1 MLILTNMIVWCL
13 VLDERLDLWP
23 LQYLAEK
30 VFPLKLHSQSLM
42 SSLLPWTTNLHA
54 PVSIYLSLK
63 DLMSLDIAYCLILI
77 SGPFIA
83 TPTISLT
90 YHLFWK
96 LKKRKK
102 KKKISIKLKN
112 IIYTTQWHQYTP
124 PLILKKNIYKT
135 IQLENC
141 AIKQRKIKIKF
152 KENQKITWNLER
164 KSLN

>member
-1 MLILTNMIVWCL
+1 MPCSWRKVGPLTSTILSREGVSPQTTLLITM
-13 VLDERLDLWP
+13 P
-23 LQYLAEK
+23 
-30 VFPLKLHSQSLM
+30 
-42 SSLLPWTTNLHA
+42 SLLPWTTNLHA
-54 PVSIYLSLK
+54 PVSIYMSSK
-63 DLMSLDIAYCLILI
+63 DLMLSDTAYCPILI
-77 SGPFIA
+77 SRPFIP
-83 TPTISLT
+83 TPSISLT

-96 LKKRKK
+96 KEK